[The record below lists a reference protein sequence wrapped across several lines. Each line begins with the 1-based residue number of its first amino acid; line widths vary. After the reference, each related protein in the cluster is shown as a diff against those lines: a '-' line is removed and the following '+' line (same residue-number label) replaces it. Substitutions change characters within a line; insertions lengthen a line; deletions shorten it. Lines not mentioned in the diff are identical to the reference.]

1 MRAGSDGVAHR
12 PAARAMSEE
21 DKKPFE
27 VKDRRHFTAEG
38 DARPDAPEVPAA
50 EAEPAPSVAAPPA
63 SEAEEEPEDEP
74 LHQGEPDLVGLLLS
88 LAAQASALLGM
99 SGDEAAE
106 DEAPRVD
113 LAGARGLIGLL
124 EVLERKTKGNR
135 TPEEDQVLTGVLYE
149 LRMAYLARAR

>member
-1 MRAGSDGVAHR
+1 MSD
-12 PAARAMSEE
+12 EE
-21 DKKPFE
+21 KKAFA

-38 DARPDAPEVPAA
+38 EARADAPEIPVAEPEPEPAA
-50 EAEPAPSVAAPPA
+50 AAPA
-63 SEAEEEPEDEP
+63 DEGP
-74 LHQGEPDLVGLLLS
+74 PHHEPDLVGLLLS

-99 SGDEAAE
+99 SEGEE
-106 DEAPRVD
+106 DEPGGPLRVD

-135 TPEEDQVLTGVLYE
+135 TPEEDQVLSGILYQ

>member
-1 MRAGSDGVAHR
+1 
-12 PAARAMSEE
+12 MSEE
-21 DKKPFE
+21 DKKPFA

-38 DARPDAPEVPAA
+38 DTRPDAPEVPAA
-50 EAEPAPSVAAPPA
+50 DEEPDPPVAAPPVA
-63 SEAEEEPEDEP
+63 GPGDEP
-74 LHQGEPDLVGLLLS
+74 PDEPPHQGEPDLVGLLLS

-99 SGDEAAE
+99 GGDEGGE
-106 DEAPRVD
+106 GGAPRVD

>member
-1 MRAGSDGVAHR
+1 
-12 PAARAMSEE
+12 MSEE
-21 DKKPFE
+21 DKKPFA

-50 EAEPAPSVAAPPA
+50 DAEADPPAAAPPV
-63 SEAEEEPEDEP
+63 AELSGEPLDEP
-74 LHQGEPDLVGLLLS
+74 LDEPAHLGEPDLVGLLLS

-99 SGDEAAE
+99 GGDEGGE
-106 DEAPRVD
+106 GEAPRVD

>member
-1 MRAGSDGVAHR
+1 
-12 PAARAMSEE
+12 MSEE
-21 DKKPFE
+21 DKKPFA
-27 VKDRRHFTAEG
+27 VNDRRHFTAEG
-38 DARPDAPEVPAA
+38 DARPDAPEVPEA
-50 EAEPAPSVAAPPA
+50 EAEPTLPVAAPPGA
-63 SEAEEEPEDEP
+63 QPEEEPEAEP
-74 LHQGEPDLVGLLLS
+74 PHQGEPDLVGLLLS

-99 SGDEAAE
+99 GGDEGAE
-106 DEAPRVD
+106 EEAPPVD

>member
-1 MRAGSDGVAHR
+1 
-12 PAARAMSEE
+12 MSEE
-21 DKKPFE
+21 DGKPFA

-50 EAEPAPSVAAPPA
+50 DAEPPPAAAAAPA
-63 SEAEEEPEDEP
+63 AEAAEPP
-74 LHQGEPDLVGLLLS
+74 HHGEPDLVGLLLS
-88 LAAQASALLGM
+88 LAAQASAFLGM
-99 SGDEAAE
+99 DGDEGGE
-106 DEAPRVD
+106 GTAPRVD

-135 TPEEDQVLTGVLYE
+135 TPEEEQVLTGVLYE

>member
-1 MRAGSDGVAHR
+1 MRAGAVGVAHE
-12 PAARAMSEE
+12 PAACGMSDEE
-21 DKKPFE
+21 RKPFA

-38 DARPDAPEVPAA
+38 EARPDGPEVSPPD
-50 EAEPAPSVAAPPA
+50 EEPAQAFEPPA
-63 SEAEEEPEDEP
+63 TSGDPVA
-74 LHQGEPDLVGLLLS
+74 HGEPDLVGLLLS

-99 SGDEAAE
+99 DGGDA
-106 DEAPRVD
+106 DEGGAPQVD

-135 TPEEDQVLTGVLYE
+135 TPEEEQVLTGILYE

>member
-1 MRAGSDGVAHR
+1 MSD
-12 PAARAMSEE
+12 EE
-21 DKKPFE
+21 KKAFA

-38 DARPDAPEVPAA
+38 EARPDAPEAPAA
-50 EAEPAPSVAAPPA
+50 EPEPKAPAPA
-63 SEAEEEPEDEP
+63 DEGP
-74 LHQGEPDLVGLLLS
+74 SHHEPDLVGLLLS
-88 LAAQASALLGM
+88 LAAQASALLGL
-99 SGDEAAE
+99 GEAEE
-106 DEAPRVD
+106 DDQGGPPRVD